1 MSSPPPYPGQPG
13 DPQDPRH
20 GYPEQPTQQFGQQ
33 DRFGQGQGPYD
44 QQYGSYPGRPSAHDP
59 GGYPGYGAGPS
70 PAPPRNGAGVAALVL
85 GILAVLTG
93 LFLLGGLLGLIAI
106 ALGIVGITR
115 ASKGIATNRGV
126 AIGGL
131 VLGVIGV
138 LMTVAVVVFAVFSL
152 NLFNDIDQ
160 GQFMSCVQDAGS
172 DQTALQQCQRDLED
186 RLQGELDQLG
196 N

>member
-13 DPQDPRH
+13 DPQDFRH

-33 DRFGQGQGPYD
+33 PG
-44 QQYGSYPGRPSAHDP
+44 YP
-59 GGYPGYGAGPS
+59 GYPGYGAGPT

-93 LFLLGGLLGLIAI
+93 IFLLGGLLGLIAI

-160 GQFMSCVQDAGS
+160 GRFMSCVQDAGS
-172 DQTALQQCQRDLED
+172 DQAALQQCQRDLED
-186 RLQGELDQLG
+186 RLQGELDQFG
-196 N
+196 S